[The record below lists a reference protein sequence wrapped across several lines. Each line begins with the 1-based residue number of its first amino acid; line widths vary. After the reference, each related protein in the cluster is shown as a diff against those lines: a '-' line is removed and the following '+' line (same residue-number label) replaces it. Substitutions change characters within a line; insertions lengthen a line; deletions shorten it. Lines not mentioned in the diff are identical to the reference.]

1 MGYGLERIGEQRI
14 RDWTESLRGRSLS
27 LRQLEQE
34 LRGLGLSKSEASRLL
49 AADGRDVQDRVED
62 GVQALLATVRD
73 VDSPAAPASRD
84 AAGYYSR

>member
-73 VDSPAAPASRD
+73 VDSPSAPASRD
-84 AAGYYSR
+84 AVGYYSR